1 MSPRHVV
8 VTGAAGGIGLAV
20 AEAFAARGDTV
31 TGVDARGDELRAA
44 TAIAHRIVADLGDER
59 CAEVIEQAAR
69 QAGPVDVLV
78 NAAGI
83 YPATPLDAMT
93 AAAWDRVQQ
102 VNVRAPVLLTV
113 ALAHADRPA
122 TVVNISSGAAT
133 RARPGAAHYCTSKA
147 ALEMATK
154 ACAVELAGRGI
165 RVNAVAPGFVEVDS
179 PVNPVTDAYAAAVSA
194 NPIGRAGRPA
204 EVAAAVVW
212 LAGDEA
218 GFVTGAVL
226 RVDGGATAG
235 TAELPC
241 TTPTSPRCRARA
253 TERRRRSCVR
263 TSSSGREPS
272 AAPSATT

>member
-8 VTGAAGGIGLAV
+8 VTGAAGGIGRAV
-20 AEAFAARGDTV
+20 AEAFAGRGDVV
-31 TGVDARGDELRAA
+31 TGVDARGAELSGITHAV
-44 TAIAHRIVADLGDER
+44 VADLGDER
-59 CAEVIEQAAR
+59 CGAVIERAAR

-93 AAAWDRVQQ
+93 AGLWDRVQH

-113 ALAHADRPA
+113 ALARAGRPA

-154 ACAVELAGRGI
+154 ACAVEFAGRGI
-165 RVNAVAPGFVEVDS
+165 RVNAVAPGFVTVDS

-194 NPIGRAGRPA
+194 NPIGRAGLPG

-212 LAGDEA
+212 LAGDDA

-235 TAELPC
+235 TAELPLHH
-241 TTPTSPRCRARA
+241 TSITALQGA
-253 TERRRRSCVR
+253 VD
-263 TSSSGREPS
+263 
-272 AAPSATT
+272 

>member
-1 MSPRHVV
+1 VSPRHVV

-31 TGVDARGDELRAA
+31 TGVDARAGMT
-44 TAIAHRIVADLGDER
+44 TAHAVVADLGDER
-59 CAEVIEQAAR
+59 CADVIDEAAR
-69 QAGPVDVLV
+69 QAGPIDVLV

-113 ALAHADRPA
+113 ALARAGRPA
-122 TVVNISSGAAT
+122 SVVNISSGAAT

-179 PVNPVTDAYAAAVSA
+179 PVNPVTEAYAAAVSA

-212 LAGDEA
+212 LAGDDA

-235 TAELPC
+235 TAELPLHH
-241 TTPTSPRCRARA
+241 THVTALQRA
-253 TERRRRSCVR
+253 
-263 TSSSGREPS
+263 GH
-272 AAPSATT
+272 

>member
-122 TVVNISSGAAT
+122 AVVNISSGAAT

-179 PVNPVTDAYAAAVSA
+179 PVNPVTEAYAAAVSA

-235 TAELPC
+235 TAELPLHH
-241 TTPTSPRCRARA
+241 THVTALQGA
-253 TERRRRSCVR
+253 
-263 TSSSGREPS
+263 GH
-272 AAPSATT
+272 

>member
-1 MSPRHVV
+1 VSPRHVV

-44 TAIAHRIVADLGDER
+44 TALTHRLVADLGDER

-69 QAGPVDVLV
+69 QGGQVDVLV

-113 ALAHADRPA
+113 ALARAGRPA
-122 TVVNISSGAAT
+122 AVVNISSGAAT

-179 PVNPVTDAYAAAVSA
+179 PVNPVTAAYAAAVSA

-235 TAELPC
+235 TAELPLHH
-241 TTPTSPRCRARA
+241 THVTALQGA
-253 TERRRRSCVR
+253 
-263 TSSSGREPS
+263 GH
-272 AAPSATT
+272 

>member
-1 MSPRHVV
+1 VKPRHVV

-31 TGVDARGDELRAA
+31 TGVDARAEMTTDHAV
-44 TAIAHRIVADLGDER
+44 VADLGDER
-59 CAEVIEQAAR
+59 CADVIAR
-69 QAGPVDVLV
+69 ATDGAGPVDVLV

-83 YPATPLDAMT
+83 YPATPLDDMT
-93 AAAWDRVQQ
+93 AAGWDRVQH

-113 ALAHADRPA
+113 ALARAGRPA
-122 TVVNISSGAAT
+122 SVVNISSGAAT

-154 ACAVELAGRGI
+154 ACAVEFAGRGI

-194 NPIGRAGRPA
+194 NPTGRAGRPA

-218 GFVTGAVL
+218 CFVTGAVL

-235 TAELPC
+235 TAELPLHHPHL
-241 TTPTSPRCRARA
+241 TALQ
-253 TERRRRSCVR
+253 
-263 TSSSGREPS
+263 S
-272 AAPSATT
+272 AVD

>member
-1 MSPRHVV
+1 
-8 VTGAAGGIGLAV
+8 
-20 AEAFAARGDTV
+20 
-31 TGVDARGDELRAA
+31 
-44 TAIAHRIVADLGDER
+44 
-59 CAEVIEQAAR
+59 
-69 QAGPVDVLV
+69 
-78 NAAGI
+78 
-83 YPATPLDAMT
+83 MT

-204 EVAAAVVW
+204 EMAAAVVW

-235 TAELPC
+235 TAELPLHH
-241 TTPTSPRCRARA
+241 THVTALQGA
-253 TERRRRSCVR
+253 
-263 TSSSGREPS
+263 GH
-272 AAPSATT
+272 

>member
-31 TGVDARGDELRAA
+31 PGVDARDELHATMTTIARDGAA
-44 TAIAHRIVADLGDER
+44 THAVVAYLGDER
-59 CAEVIEQAAR
+59 CAEVIGQATR
-69 QAGPVDVLV
+69 RAGPVDVLV

-83 YPATPLDAMT
+83 YPATPLEDMT

-113 ALAHADRPA
+113 ALAHAGRPA
-122 TVVNISSGAAT
+122 SVVNISSGAAT

-154 ACAVELAGRGI
+154 ACAVEFAGRGI

-179 PVNPVTDAYAAAVSA
+179 PVNPVTEAYAAAVSV
-194 NPIGRAGRPA
+194 NPLGRRGRPG

-235 TAELPC
+235 TAELPLHHTH
-241 TTPTSPRCRARA
+241 TTALQGA
-253 TERRRRSCVR
+253 
-263 TSSSGREPS
+263 GG
-272 AAPSATT
+272 

>member
-1 MSPRHVV
+1 V

-44 TAIAHRIVADLGDER
+44 TALTHRLVADLGDER

-69 QAGPVDVLV
+69 QGGPVDVLV

-113 ALAHADRPA
+113 ALARAGRPA
-122 TVVNISSGAAT
+122 AVVNISSGAAT

-179 PVNPVTDAYAAAVSA
+179 PVNPVTEAYAAAVSA

-218 GFVTGAVL
+218 AFVTGAVL

-235 TAELPC
+235 TAELPLHH
-241 TTPTSPRCRARA
+241 THVTALQGA
-253 TERRRRSCVR
+253 
-263 TSSSGREPS
+263 GH
-272 AAPSATT
+272 

>member
-20 AEAFAARGDTV
+20 AEPFAARGDTV

-44 TAIAHRIVADLGDER
+44 TALTHRLVADLGDER

-69 QAGPVDVLV
+69 QGGPVDVLV

-113 ALAHADRPA
+113 ALARADRPA

-179 PVNPVTDAYAAAVSA
+179 PVNPVTEAYAAAVSA
-194 NPIGRAGRPA
+194 NPAGRAGRPA

-212 LAGDEA
+212 LAGEEA

-235 TAELPC
+235 TAELPLHH
-241 TTPTSPRCRARA
+241 THVTALQGA
-253 TERRRRSCVR
+253 
-263 TSSSGREPS
+263 
-272 AAPSATT
+272 

>member
-1 MSPRHVV
+1 V

-44 TAIAHRIVADLGDER
+44 TALTHRIVADLGDER

-69 QAGPVDVLV
+69 QGGPVDVLV

-113 ALAHADRPA
+113 ALARAGRPA

-218 GFVTGAVL
+218 SFVTGAVL

-235 TAELPC
+235 TAELPLHH
-241 TTPTSPRCRARA
+241 THVTALQGA
-253 TERRRRSCVR
+253 
-263 TSSSGREPS
+263 GH
-272 AAPSATT
+272 